1 MGQLNLYKRIFWG
14 PLKVVVSGPK
24 KSFRANFS
32 QQRINLTNFST
43 ANRNHSKTTSP
54 KKLNFLGLHTPPPP
68 LPSFPT
74 NNPPSPFLTYF
85 LLSMYY
91 DATYMYFNL
100 LSSSGSDMLL
110 WIFCGRI
117 RICSQHAYI
126 SKHNKFCCVAQ

>member
-14 PLKVVVSGPK
+14 PLKVAVSEPK

-32 QQRINLTNFST
+32 LQRINLTNFST
-43 ANRNHSKTTSP
+43 VNSNHSKTTSP
-54 KKLNFLGLHTPPPP
+54 KKLHFLGLHTPPPP
-68 LPSFPT
+68 
-74 NNPPSPFLTYF
+74 PPPPFLTYF

-110 WIFCGRI
+110 WIFCDRI
-117 RICSQHAYI
+117 RIFSQHAYI
-126 SKHNKFCCVAQ
+126 SKHIKFCCVAR